1 MGLLALDSGRME
13 IKNTTKRPMKVPLPG
28 SKRLFLSPN
37 GVGQIAPKDSEHPPI
52 KKLIEA
58 GDIEIIGGGRT
69 KGSGELG
76 GSGGVG
82 PSQTG
87 GGSSGVRHTGDR

>member
-1 MGLLALDSGRME
+1 MAFLTLESGRME
-13 IKNTTKRPMKVPLPG
+13 IKNTTKRPIKVPLPG
-28 SKRLFLSPN
+28 NKRLFLSPN

-58 GDIEIIGGGRT
+58 GDIQIIGGGRT

-76 GSGGVG
+76 GSGGIG
-82 PSQTG
+82 SSQAG
-87 GGSSGVRHTGDR
+87 GGSGGLRHTGDR